1 MKTYLRRIEIPAWSR
16 DVVGLVVAVA
26 NGHEG
31 VSSVVEDLVAYF
43 LTSYVQRNL

>member
-1 MKTYLRRIEIPAWSR
+1 MKTAVMYLGRVEIPAWSR

-26 NGHEG
+26 NGHKG

-43 LTSYVQRNL
+43 LTSYVQ